1 MPSPRVTDSDQ
12 PTDEEVEAAA
22 RQLHL
27 SGVKHGWW
35 PESVSNYDSL
45 EPIGK
50 DEFDA
55 IVECILTA
63 AAAAKREIA
72 SGSE

>member
-1 MPSPRVTDSDQ
+1 MPSPRVTDSDR
-12 PTDEEVEAAA
+12 PTDQEVEAAA

-27 SGVKHGWW
+27 SGEEHGWW

-45 EPIGK
+45 DPIGK

-55 IVECILTA
+55 IVERILMA

-72 SGSE
+72 SGSA